1 MLAWDTETALI
12 RPGCLA
18 PELACLTFSDGERSE
33 IVHWRDAEPYA
44 RWLLEHETA
53 TANGPFDCAVLWAQ
67 FPSLRDLIFDAI
79 NSGRIH
85 DIITRQKLIDI
96 GEGCYRRVF
105 RWIGTKLSKLHYS
118 LSDLHAR
125 YFGAHMEKDEWRLKY
140 GSLREHPLAM
150 WHPGARQYAMLDAQ
164 ETARVYAMQELQ
176 IPGMKRHPREYL
188 HNETAQ
194 VQANWALHLMSCWGF
209 ATDDKQAE
217 KVIRRID
224 AEQPVLAARMVS
236 AGLIDAK
243 GKRKT
248 KIAKQMLYE
257 AVGKTGE
264 LTPTGFKKVVKG
276 ELTREEALATGY
288 IKVDK
293 DWCKASGRDAL
304 VAYGEYSDNQLLRSK
319 LQHYRTGPYPLQ
331 TSYEGLLETG
341 RTSSSK
347 SKLIANSGPV
357 QNMARKPGMRE
368 CFVAREGTALVA
380 SDYGMAELVSLAQVC
395 YALFGY
401 SRLRDALNEGKDPH
415 IMFAGRLMKL
425 EYDALYRE
433 YKRLS
438 RIDPA
443 DATED
448 EAARLKYITHYRQLA
463 KSFNFGAS
471 GGLGVEKFVSFA
483 RKIYGVTISED
494 EAAAYKEEW
503 FQQWPEIKQY
513 FQHINNII
521 NQGQKRKRSAR
532 RDPNA
537 PRVTGDVQQYRSRRW
552 RGACR
557 FTVACNTLFQ
567 GLTADAAKAA
577 LVEVTRLCYTVES
590 SVLYGCRPVAFIHDE
605 IIMEAPLYKLHEVAK
620 ELERVMV
627 AVYQTFTPDVRV
639 TADAHAMLRW
649 SKSAKEVHDD
659 EGKLI
664 PWSDGDEE
672 LGAENKEESL
682 EEKEDAWPMAA

>member
-12 RPGCLA
+12 RPARLA
-18 PELACLTFSDGERSE
+18 PELACLTFSDGDRSE

-44 RWLLEHETA
+44 RWLLQQETA
-53 TANGPFDCAVLWAQ
+53 TANGPFDLAVLWAQ
-67 FPSLRDLIFDAI
+67 FPNLRDLIFEAI
-79 NSGRIH
+79 WGGRIH
-85 DIITRQKLIDI
+85 DVITRQKLIDI

-105 RWIGTKLSKLHYS
+105 RWIGEKLAKLHYS

-125 YFGAHMEKDEWRLKY
+125 YFGSFLEKDEWRLKY
-140 GSLREHPLAM
+140 GELRQHPLVL
-150 WHPGARQYAMLDAQ
+150 WHPGARQYAMMDAQ
-164 ETARVYAMQELQ
+164 TTARVYDMQQVQ
-176 IPGMKRHPREYL
+176 IQGMKRHPAEYL
-188 HNETAQ
+188 HNENAQ
-194 VQANWALHLMSCWGF
+194 VRANWALHLMSCWGF

-217 KVIRRID
+217 KVIARID
-224 AEQPVLAARMVS
+224 AEQPKLAARMVS
-236 AGLIDAK
+236 AGLIDSK

-248 KIAKQMLYE
+248 KIAKQMLFE
-257 AVGKTGE
+257 TVGKAGE
-264 LTPTGFKKVVKG
+264 LTPTGFKKVAKG
-276 ELTREEALATGY
+276 EMSREEALAAGY

-341 RTSSSK
+341 RCSSSK
-347 SKLIANSGPV
+347 SKLLPNSGPV

-368 CFVAREGTALVA
+368 CFVSREGTALVA

-395 YALFGY
+395 FALFGY
-401 SRLRDALNEGKDPH
+401 SKLRDALNEGKDPH
-415 IMFAGRLMKL
+415 IMFAARLMNV
-425 EYDALYRE
+425 EYSFLFHE

-438 RIDPA
+438 KIAPA
-443 DATED
+443 VATEA
-448 EAARLKYITHYRQLA
+448 ETRALEQITHYRQLA
-463 KSFNFGAS
+463 KAFNFGAS
-471 GGLGVEKFVSFA
+471 GGLGIEKFISFA
-483 RKIYGVTISED
+483 RKIYKVTITE
-494 EAAAYKEEW
+494 EQAAIYKEAW

-513 FQHINNII
+513 FLHINNII
-521 NQGQKRKRSAR
+521 NQGKPRKRHAR

-537 PRVTGDVQQYRSRRW
+537 PRITGDVQQYRTLRW
-552 RGACR
+552 RGGCR

-577 LVEVTRLCYTVES
+577 LAEVTRLCYTDPS
-590 SVLYGCRPVAFIHDE
+590 STLYGCRPVAFIHDE
-605 IIMEAPLYKLHEVAK
+605 IILEAPLYKLHEVAK

-639 TADAHAMLRW
+639 TADAHAMFRW
-649 SKSAKEVHDD
+649 SKDAKEVHDN

-664 PWSDGDEE
+664 PWSDGDEDLATDE
-672 LGAENKEESL
+672 DKEERP
-682 EEKEDAWPMAA
+682 EEEESWPVAA